1 MTQAARRRRT
11 ADADALCV
19 KALEQA
25 LAGADDTGVAL
36 VAVGGFG
43 RGELA
48 PHSDLDVVLVHDDCD
63 PDMGGRDDGS
73 RGVGSRGE
81 RTCGVDVRS
90 VAERVWYPMWDAGVN
105 LDHSVRALS
114 EVTERARAD
123 PRVTLGLLDARHVA
137 GDPSMTLRLRADLL
151 AHWRRDA
158 RDQLPA
164 LRTLVVARGRRQDE
178 LAHASIPD
186 LKESVGGIRDATVL
200 KALVATWLVDVSH
213 ADLEPSRLQLLDVRD
228 ALHELTGRAT
238 DRIAPELWPDLADA
252 LGLRD
257 AEAAQRQVREVG
269 RRITHLSRLTWHRVD
284 ALLARPPSRLRRA
297 PDLERVAAGVA
308 VSGAEVVLERGTRPA
323 AAPLL
328 LLRAAAEAAERGLVL
343 APATAA
349 RLGREGAALPEPWSR
364 EARNLLTRLLAAG
377 SGLLPVWETLDE
389 TGALLRIL
397 PEWDRVRLL
406 PHASV
411 VHRFT
416 VDRHLVETCTEASRM
431 IRRVPRPDVLMVA
444 ALLHDIG
451 KGELVDH
458 SLAGEP
464 LAAAAAERMGFDARE
479 VRLIATLVRRHL
491 LLADVATTR
500 DLEDPGTVAHVVERI
515 HDLESLDLLEVLT
528 EADARATSAK
538 AWTTWRAGLV
548 ADLAQRTRAALGGTP
563 ASTSLADPLSGSF
576 PTSLPGDAPA
586 QVDVPVAL
594 REDPRRVDVRVE
606 KVGDGATVTVVS
618 RDRIGLM
625 ADVAGALAVQRASVR
640 SARVWSQDD
649 MAVSVWDIDET
660 HLDEAM
666 LRERFDAIAAGRLA
680 PGARLRA
687 PRGQH
692 LDPAVQIRHDASAE
706 ATVIEVRVDDR
717 PGVVYLVCAA
727 LARLELTV
735 RSAHLTTLGP
745 QAVDVFYV
753 QEAGAGVL
761 SDERAASAVHA
772 VRRALQDT
780 VTLDGGRG

>member
-1 MTQAARRRRT
+1 
-11 ADADALCV
+11 
-19 KALEQA
+19 
-25 LAGADDTGVAL
+25 

-43 RGELA
+43 RSELA
-48 PHSDLDVVLVHDDCD
+48 PHSDLDVVLVHDD
-63 PDMGGRDDGS
+63 GGDG
-73 RGVGSRGE
+73 GP
-81 RTCGVDVRS
+81 GVDVQR
-90 VAERVWYPMWDAGVN
+90 VAEQVWYPMWDAGVN

-114 EVTERARAD
+114 EVTARARAD

-137 GDPSMTLRLRADLL
+137 GDPSMTLRLRAELL

-164 LRTLVVARGRRQDE
+164 LRALVVSRSARQDE
-178 LAHASIPD
+178 LAHASVPD

-213 ADLEPSRLQLLDVRD
+213 SDLEPSRLQLLDVRD

-238 DRIAPELWPDLADA
+238 DRIAPELWGDLAEA
-252 LGLRD
+252 LGLPD
-257 AEAAQRQVREVG
+257 AQAAQRQVREVG

-323 AAPLL
+323 ADPLL

-349 RLGREGAALPEPWSR
+349 RLGREGVAPPEPWSR
-364 EARNLLTRLLAAG
+364 EARNLFTRLLAAG
-377 SGLLPVWETLDE
+377 PGLLPVWETLDE
-389 TGALLRIL
+389 TGALFRVV

-416 VDRHLVETCTEASRM
+416 VDRHLVETCAEASRL
-431 IRRVPRPDVLMVA
+431 IRRVPRTDVLMAA

-464 LAAAAAERMGFDARE
+464 LAAAAAVRMGFDTRE
-479 VRLIATLVRRHL
+479 VRLVRTLVRWHL

-500 DLEDPGTVAHVVERI
+500 DLEDPGTVAQVVERI
-515 HDLESLDLLEVLT
+515 PDVETLDLLEVLT

-538 AWTTWRAGLV
+538 AWTTWRAGLIG
-548 ADLAQRTRAALGGTP
+548 DLARRTREALGDTP
-563 ASTSLADPLSGSF
+563 SSTSLVTEATEL
-576 PTSLPGDAPA
+576 
-586 QVDVPVAL
+586 VDVPPAL
-594 REDPRRVDVRVE
+594 RADPRRIDVRVQE
-606 KVGDGATVTVVS
+606 VGDGATVTVVS
-618 RDRIGLM
+618 GDRIGLM

-660 HLDEAM
+660 HVDEAM
-666 LRERFDAIAAGRLA
+666 LRERFDAIVAGRMA
-680 PGARLRA
+680 PAARLRA
-687 PRGQH
+687 PRGQR
-692 LDPAVQIRHDASAE
+692 LDPAVQIRHGVSNE
-706 ATVIEVRVDDR
+706 ATVLEVRVDDR

-772 VRRALQDT
+772 VRRAVSDP

>member
-1 MTQAARRRRT
+1 VTQAGRRQRT
-11 ADADALCV
+11 ADADALCG
-19 KALEQA
+19 KALDEA
-25 LAGADDTGVAL
+25 LAGDDDTGVAL

-48 PHSDLDVVLVHDDCD
+48 PHSDLDVVLVHDD
-63 PDMGGRDDGS
+63 GDDGLP
-73 RGVGSRGE
+73 E
-81 RTCGVDVRS
+81 DDVRR
-90 VAERVWYPMWDAGVN
+90 VAEQVWYPLWDAGVD

-186 LKESVGGIRDATVL
+186 LKESVGGLRDATVL

-228 ALHELTGRAT
+228 ALHEVTGRAT
-238 DRIAPELWPDLADA
+238 DRIAPELWPDLADR
-252 LGLRD
+252 LGLPD
-257 AEAAQRQVREVG
+257 APAAQRQVREVG

-284 ALLARPPSRLRRA
+284 ALLSRPPSRLRRM

-323 AAPLL
+323 ADPLL
-328 LLRAAAEAAERGLVL
+328 LLRAAAEAAERRLEL

-349 RLGREGAALPEPWSR
+349 RLAREGAALPEPWTR

-377 SGLLPVWETLDE
+377 AGLLPVWETLDE
-389 TGALLRIL
+389 TGALVRVL

-416 VDRHLVETCTEASRM
+416 VDRHLVETCTEASRL

-451 KGELVDH
+451 KGQLVDH
-458 SLAGEP
+458 CVAGEP
-464 LAAAAAERMGFDARE
+464 LAAAAAERMGFDPRE
-479 VRLIATLVRRHL
+479 VRLVSRLVRRHL
-491 LLADVATTR
+491 LLADVATTW
-500 DLEDPGTVAHVVERI
+500 DLEDPGTVAHVVECVQ
-515 HDLESLDLLEVLT
+515 DLETLDLLEVLT
-528 EADARATSAK
+528 EADARATSSK

-548 ADLAQRTRAALGGTP
+548 ADLAQRTREALGGTP
-563 ASTSLADPLSGSF
+563 ASTAL
-576 PTSLPGDAPA
+576 TGDEPVHVEVPA
-586 QVDVPVAL
+586 EL

-606 KVGDGATVTVVS
+606 EAGDGATVTVVS
-618 RDRIGLM
+618 GDRIGLM

-640 SARVWSQDD
+640 SARAWSQDD

-660 HLDEAM
+660 HVDEAM
-666 LRERFDAIAAGRLA
+666 LRERFDAFAAGRLA
-680 PGARLRA
+680 PGARLAA

-692 LDPAVQIRHDASAE
+692 LDPAVQIRHDVSAE
-706 ATVIEVRVDDR
+706 ATVLEVRVDDR

-772 VRRALQDT
+772 VRRALQDP
-780 VTLDGGRG
+780 VTLDDGRG